1 MGLQVSSPGSSTE
14 KHTVLSVLCFVSF
27 DGVVPKN
34 RGRTFLS
41 VLLPKDMAQFL
52 RFTDCE

>member
-14 KHTVLSVLCFVSF
+14 KHTVLCFVSF

-41 VLLPKDMAQFL
+41 VLLSKDMAQFL
-52 RFTDCE
+52 RFTDYE